1 MLTSVVLA
9 CHRPGTHS
17 LSGTTLFFCFL
28 APLGAAHKN
37 TRHTRQLV
45 DTLVLYTELTQVT
58 HRCGANDEV
67 GPKPT
72 AFGRAP
78 SSTRLRA
85 HNTSMDK
92 TEHSTTLRLAKPP
105 LPVGQRSPQDQAGV
119 WRVWEGG
126 ANGDTPIACCTNTR
140 QCCYTLTPKDAGQ
153 ERLSKWQQ
161 FSKTPTSSSK
171 SSPTSKLDN
180 QHTEPLVLCRPDRD
194 VCLHAVQHSP
204 QGLATDTGRHQSS
217 SSTPAHTRANAVLFL
232 QEFSY
237 VYEYGHAHSQHT
249 HISQHNYNTT
259 PQASM
264 CRRQGPPGL
273 G

>member
-153 ERLSKWQQ
+153 APVQVATVQQ
-161 FSKTPTSSSK
+161 NPNKQLKEQPNKQAGQPAHRAPCALQTRQGCVSACCAAQPPGSSNRHRTTPIK
-171 SSPTSKLDN
+171 QLHSSP
-180 QHTEPLVLCRPDRD
+180 HLCKCCAFFAGVF
-194 VCLHAVQHSP
+194 VCV
-204 QGLATDTGRHQSS
+204 
-217 SSTPAHTRANAVLFL
+217 
-232 QEFSY
+232 
-237 VYEYGHAHSQHT
+237 
-249 HISQHNYNTT
+249 
-259 PQASM
+259 
-264 CRRQGPPGL
+264 
-273 G
+273 